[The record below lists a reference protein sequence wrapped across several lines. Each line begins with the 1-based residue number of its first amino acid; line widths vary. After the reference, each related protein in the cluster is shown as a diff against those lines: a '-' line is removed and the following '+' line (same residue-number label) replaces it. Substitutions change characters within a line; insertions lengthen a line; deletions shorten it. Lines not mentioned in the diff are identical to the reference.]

1 MFLLNIAVVSS
12 IPSFLQARI
21 TPGWEWKRVGYLN
34 MTDPTQR
41 CPDSWQNIASPISS
55 CGRKSNA
62 PCDSL
67 NIPTSEASYQTVCGR
82 IRGYQI
88 GTPDGFQQ
96 CNYAIN
102 RDIETYYVDGV
113 TVTYGSPGSRY
124 HVYTYA
130 AGVFE
135 KNSGVITCPCAGCGF

>member
-1 MFLLNIAVVSS
+1 MAFFGFLISQFAMCLLKMAVVSS
-12 IPSFLQARI
+12 TSPFLEART

-34 MTDPTQR
+34 MTDPMQR

-67 NIPTSEASYQTVCGR
+67 NTLTSGATYKTVCGR
-82 IRGYQI
+82 FRGYQI
-88 GTPDGFQQ
+88 GSPDAFNG
-96 CNYAIN
+96 AIQ

-113 TVTYGSPGSRY
+113 TCSHLRV
-124 HVYTYA
+124 A
-130 AGVFE
+130 WQ
-135 KNSGVITCPCAGCGF
+135 